1 MIKTLF
7 KISLLTILGA
17 LIISTFSCCKPE
29 VMKPIVTDTTKV
41 STFKVSA
48 TISSSSS
55 TLNLGG
61 TATGTINLKNDSL
74 SPIHVSLTARITNF
88 QLIDSIFID
97 GSKIDF
103 PNGRLSFS
111 KLIASSSTTTIN
123 YKLVVK
129 QNLTAEQTIQN
140 QMSSITIDTISFD
153 GQTQSV
159 SVSAPL
165 FTLNLLATAF
175 VSLSGSQASSMT
187 AIDTFVVGK
196 SVAEGFNLNVS
207 KAGTAQVEVIGLKS
221 DNSLPLSHYWITNS
235 TDEDFGVR
243 VSNFNSNNNVIQSKT
258 AINSKSFSINLVAG
272 VNNVVFKTTSL
283 YKAIPNGSKVGLKI
297 TLANGITYTSLYDV
311 KSDSVDLADK
321 VAVSNTWISGGGIVN
336 GLSSRLNQ
344 LWGAYVVYPLNSD
357 NTFTNNFPKIMSMG
371 ISTQYYADKYKDT
384 LDFTNQGNSS
394 FIANAV
400 NSQATGTMQISTSF
414 SFNSSKNFIKI
425 NTSPYKLVYY
435 NNSESSPVNLY
446 LNVYN
451 RYSNTFNPGSVG
463 LDPAKGGWKFYGN
476 PEMEIRVSINGA
488 IAGKYLPSVLNWS
501 NQLY

>member
-1 MIKTLF
+1 MVKHIL
-7 KISLLTILGA
+7 KISMLAILGA
-17 LIISTFSCCKPE
+17 LIISTFSCCTPE

-88 QLIDSIFID
+88 QLFDSIFID

-175 VSLSGSQASSMT
+175 VSLSGSEASSMT
-187 AIDTFVVGK
+187 AIVH
-196 SVAEGFNLNVS
+196 A
-207 KAGTAQVEVIGLKS
+207 
-221 DNSLPLSHYWITNS
+221 
-235 TDEDFGVR
+235 
-243 VSNFNSNNNVIQSKT
+243 
-258 AINSKSFSINLVAG
+258 
-272 VNNVVFKTTSL
+272 
-283 YKAIPNGSKVGLKI
+283 
-297 TLANGITYTSLYDV
+297 
-311 KSDSVDLADK
+311 
-321 VAVSNTWISGGGIVN
+321 
-336 GLSSRLNQ
+336 
-344 LWGAYVVYPLNSD
+344 
-357 NTFTNNFPKIMSMG
+357 
-371 ISTQYYADKYKDT
+371 
-384 LDFTNQGNSS
+384 
-394 FIANAV
+394 
-400 NSQATGTMQISTSF
+400 
-414 SFNSSKNFIKI
+414 
-425 NTSPYKLVYY
+425 
-435 NNSESSPVNLY
+435 
-446 LNVYN
+446 
-451 RYSNTFNPGSVG
+451 
-463 LDPAKGGWKFYGN
+463 
-476 PEMEIRVSINGA
+476 
-488 IAGKYLPSVLNWS
+488 
-501 NQLY
+501 

>member
-1 MIKTLF
+1 MLAIA
-7 KISLLTILGA
+7 GA

-29 VMKPIVTDTTKV
+29 VMMPIVTDTTKV

-61 TATGTINLKNDSL
+61 TATSTINLKNDSL
-74 SPIHVSLTARITNF
+74 SPIHVNLTARITNF

-129 QNLTAEQTIQN
+129 QNLSAEQTIQN

-175 VSLSGSQASSMT
+175 VSLSGSEASSMT

-207 KAGTAQVEVIGLKS
+207 KAGTAMVEVIGLKS

-258 AINSKSFSINLVAG
+258 AINSKSFTINLVAG
-272 VNNVVFKTTSL
+272 VNNVVFKTTNL

-321 VAVSNTWISGGGIVN
+321 VAVQNYYVNGKTVPALTSAMAISGNSWGGYWITPKDANNV
-336 GLSSRLNQ
+336 
-344 LWGAYVVYPLNSD
+344 YV
-357 NTFTNNFPKIMSMG
+357 NNFPKIISMG
-371 ISTQYYADKYKDT
+371 LSTKYYADSFPF
-384 LDFTNQGNSS
+384 LDFTNKGNES
-394 FIANAV
+394 FYIELIHQDIPNNGGFV
-400 NSQATGTMQISTSF
+400 FDILKLYQYNVGKNYLKLYSNYPIQTGKSISGNF
-414 SFNSSKNFIKI
+414 SRN
-425 NTSPYKLVYY
+425 
-435 NNSESSPVNLY
+435 NLY
-446 LNVYN
+446 LNVF
-451 RYSNTFNPGSVG
+451 NTSTKNFSGNVG
-463 LDPAKGGWKFYGN
+463 FDPYKGGWKFYGN
-476 PEMEIRVSINGA
+476 PEMSIEYVSGA
-488 IAGKYLPSVLNWS
+488 NAQGYIFT
-501 NQLY
+501 QLY

>member
-1 MIKTLF
+1 MVKCLL
-7 KISLLTILGA
+7 KISMLAILGA

-29 VMKPIVTDTTKV
+29 VMKPIDTDTTKV

-74 SPIHVSLTARITNF
+74 SPIRVSLTARITNF

-207 KAGTAQVEVIGLKS
+207 KAGTAMVEVIGLKS

-258 AINSKSFSINLVAG
+258 AINSKSFTINLVAG

-321 VAVSNTWISGGGIVN
+321 VAVLNSYISGTNVP
-336 GLSSRLNQ
+336 GLTSRTNQ
-344 LWGAYVVYPLNSD
+344 LWSSFSIYPLNAD
-357 NTFTNNFPKIMSMG
+357 NSFTNNFPKIVSMG
-371 ISTQYYADKYKDT
+371 ISTEFYANKYKDT
-384 LDFTNQGNSS
+384 LDFTNQGNQS
-394 FIANAV
+394 FIAN
-400 NSQATGTMQISTSF
+400 
-414 SFNSSKNFIKI
+414 SFNVASNDYINISNNFNFNLQKNYIKVNCNPYLIQKKATASSQSGTIA
-425 NTSPYKLVYY
+425 
-435 NNSESSPVNLY
+435 LY

-451 RYSNTFNPGSVG
+451 RYAKAFSPQVVG
-463 LDPAKGGWKFYGN
+463 LDPYKGGWKFYGN
-476 PEMEIRVSINGA
+476 PEMEIRVNRLTGQTHDFF
-488 IAGKYLPSVLNWS
+488 YF
-501 NQLY
+501 